1 MVQKNRRQTLV
12 FRGLPSVVKLVL
24 KEERFFYFVISV
36 LFENKM
42 QKGVA
47 IISIPKITYLAIASL
62 VGKSRQIVIPMID
75 ISKLIVSDFMLASEK
90 IIIVSD
96 IFFGQTSNPSE
107 SQRYMLQ
114 SLRYRSCTK
123 VVTMRKRRI
132 LLQEKF

>member
-1 MVQKNRRQTLV
+1 MIHGTKNRRQTLV
-12 FRGLPSVVKLVL
+12 CRGLPSVVKLVL

-96 IFFGQTSNPSE
+96 IFFG
-107 SQRYMLQ
+107 
-114 SLRYRSCTK
+114 
-123 VVTMRKRRI
+123 
-132 LLQEKF
+132 